1 MPMLR
6 LIFKRGFSDEALQA
20 VEIRAMAI
28 IRFNWENPRL
38 VVPPTFP
45 LFYPWRMQYIA
56 MAGG

>member
-6 LIFKRGFSDEALQA
+6 LSFKRGFSDEALQA

-28 IRFNWENPRL
+28 IMFNWENPRL
-38 VVPPTFP
+38 VAPPT
-45 LFYPWRMQYIA
+45 LAIRYPWRMQYIA